1 MKKKNILLLGARS
14 DIAKALSYKFAE
26 AGYEIQLAARGVGNL
41 IEDKNYIEHK
51 YNTKVTLIN
60 FDVLDINSHEI
71 FVDTLE
77 QLPDVVICAIGYLD
91 KEAKNQLDVAS
102 KIRIIRSNFEGPASI
117 LDIFANKFE
126 QYGRGILV
134 GISSVAGERGRATN
148 YIYGSAK
155 AGFTA
160 FLSGLRNRL
169 AKKGVHVITVLPG
182 FVKTKMTDHLVLPDF
197 LTAKPSEV
205 ANRVFD
211 AVKNK
216 EDIIYIYKIWKYI
229 MIIIRNIPESI
240 FKKLKI

>member
-26 AGYEIQLAARGVGNL
+26 AGYEIQLAARVVSSL
-41 IEDKNYIEHK
+41 IEDKNYIENK
-51 YNTKVTLIN
+51 YNTRVTLVN
-60 FDVLDINSHEI
+60 FDVLDIKSHKF
-71 FVDTLE
+71 FVESFD
-77 QLPDVVICAIGYLD
+77 QLPDVVVCAIGYLP
-91 KEAKNQLDVAS
+91 KESENQCDVES
-102 KIRIIRSNFEGPASI
+102 KIRVIRTNFEGPANI

-126 QYGRGILV
+126 QHGRGILV
-134 GISSVAGERGRATN
+134 GISSVAGERGKATN

-169 AKKGVHVITVLPG
+169 AKKGVHVVTVLPG
-182 FVKTKMTDHLVLPDF
+182 YVKTKMTDHLVLPVF
-197 LTAKPSEV
+197 LTANPSEV

-211 AVKNK
+211 AVNNK
-216 EDIIYIYKIWKYI
+216 DDIIYIYKIWKYI